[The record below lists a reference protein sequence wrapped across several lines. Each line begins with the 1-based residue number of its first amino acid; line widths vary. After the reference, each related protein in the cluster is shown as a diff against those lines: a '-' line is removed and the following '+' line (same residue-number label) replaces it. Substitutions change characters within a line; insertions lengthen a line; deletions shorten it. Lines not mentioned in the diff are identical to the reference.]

1 MFCRAKNILELN
13 MRHSLPHG
21 KRRVRKT
28 NSQKEKDQMTKKQT
42 PLRVPV
48 TQGLKD
54 IYAMDMHLPYHA
66 ACEGRFSV
74 TAFSRLAAA
83 ISVVRCAL
91 VQKNTQIPNA
101 IETLDAA
108 INTLLAVRRRG
119 DSTDV
124 WEITEVERP
133 IVLGGIEV
141 AEECI
146 GVLDV
151 ALLAQTAAALF
162 DQMANK

>member
-1 MFCRAKNILELN
+1 MAKK
-13 MRHSLPHG
+13 H
-21 KRRVRKT
+21 
-28 NSQKEKDQMTKKQT
+28 T

-54 IYAMDMHLPYHA
+54 IYAMDMHLPYQA

-83 ISVVRCAL
+83 ISVVRYAL
-91 VQKNTQIPNA
+91 VQKSTHIPQA
-101 IETLDAA
+101 IEILDVA
-108 INTLLAVRRRG
+108 INTLLVVRQRG

-124 WEITEVERP
+124 WEITEEERP
-133 IVLGGIEV
+133 AVMSGIEI

-162 DQMANK
+162 DVVSNE

>member
-1 MFCRAKNILELN
+1 
-13 MRHSLPHG
+13 
-21 KRRVRKT
+21 
-28 NSQKEKDQMTKKQT
+28 MTKKRT

-54 IYAMDMHLPYHA
+54 IYAMDMHLPYQA

-74 TAFSRLAAA
+74 TAFSRLAVA

-91 VQKNTQIPNA
+91 VKKNTQIPNA
-101 IETLDAA
+101 VETLDTS
-108 INTLLAVRRRG
+108 INALIDVRRRG
-119 DSTDV
+119 DATDV
-124 WEITEVERP
+124 WEITQDELPV
-133 IVLGGIEV
+133 VLEGIEM

-151 ALLAQTAAALF
+151 ALLEQTAAELYNVTAVR
-162 DQMANK
+162 